1 MPPHCE
7 INDKIQAWNLIPDEY
22 FFYNLNRLVQ
32 DFSFFNL
39 KRFLVVVSSI

>member
-1 MPPHCE
+1 MPPHYE

-32 DFSFFNL
+32 DYYFF
-39 KRFLVVVSSI
+39 FFI